1 MPGWFVGELDYEDF
15 DKWELQLVLHR
26 FCRGREGYSRM
37 FNIFI
42 FISRPLGA
50 ENYYDCADES
60 LIG

>member
-1 MPGWFVGELDYEDF
+1 MMIMMSGS
-15 DKWELQLVLHR
+15 LQLVLHR

-60 LIG
+60 